1 MLAVSTQQNKVSSEK
16 VRSNV
21 YLDVDLKS
29 SAKEIFKSYGLSFSD
44 GLNLLLKQATDRKSP
59 ILISDLDIEP
69 VYPNDPDYKLMQEA
83 RQENE
88 KSYSLNEAFKMINAN

>member
-1 MLAVSTQQNKVSSEK
+1 MLAVPTQQK

-29 SAKEIFKSYGLSFSD
+29 SAKEIFKNYGLSFSD

-59 ILISDLDIEP
+59 ILINDLDIEL

-83 RQENE
+83 RKDINI
-88 KSYSLNEAFKMINAN
+88 SLDEFMNI